1 MAPALLVDVGLEAFR
16 HPRRGAVIR
25 HSGHAGTAAITA
37 VRSVPRPQG
46 MVLADP
52 ADVRAEDAFH
62 RSHQAQRQRKPG
74 NRAGRT
80 QVQFWNE
87 SQILRQSS
95 GAVYP

>member
-25 HSGHAGTAAITA
+25 HIAGRAGHAGTAAITA

-74 NRAGRT
+74 NRAGRA
-80 QVQFWNE
+80 QLCLWN
-87 SQILRQSS
+87 
-95 GAVYP
+95 